1 MPPETIARKHV
12 SRLSVAHASR
22 VLVSASRR
30 NRLSSSFADRRTV
43 EAHKGSSRSRGRVRQ
58 HARRVRYPN
67 TRELAL
73 GVYIPRGTMER
84 STHSFSALTTDLYE
98 VTMACG
104 YFKAGVT
111 DYEAVFHV
119 TFRENPFAGQFTV
132 ACGLATAIDFLRAF
146 HFTDREVDYL
156 ALQTGNDGKP
166 LFDSHFLDYLR
177 GLQLTCDVDAIP
189 EGTLVFANE
198 PLIRVV
204 GPIIQCQL
212 LETALLNIFNFQSL
226 IATKAARVCQAAK
239 GDPVIEFGL
248 RRSQGVDGGLT
259 AARAAYIGGCAGT
272 SNLQAGQQFGI
283 PVSGT
288 QAHSWIM
295 FFENELEAFKTYAEA
310 MPNNCIFLVDTY
322 NSVDGIRHAIEVAG
336 ELRKQG
342 HEMIGVRL
350 DSGDGVALS
359 IKARRMLDEAGFPNV
374 TIVGSGDLDEYMIAD
389 LKQRGAK
396 IDVWGVGTKLS
407 TGHPDAALG
416 GIYKLG
422 AIRRPGGDEWQYRIK
437 LSEESAK
444 MSVPGSLQVR
454 RFFQPDGRFMAD
466 AIYETDHGLSEPC
479 EIVDVETEDK
489 TKIPPNTRYSD
500 LLVPIFRGGQVV
512 YEPPSVEASREHLR
526 KQLSCAPPEI
536 LRLKD
541 PAPYKIGL
549 ERSLHEL
556 RSKLIAR
563 VRQQLK

>member
-1 MPPETIARKHV
+1 
-12 SRLSVAHASR
+12 
-22 VLVSASRR
+22 
-30 NRLSSSFADRRTV
+30 
-43 EAHKGSSRSRGRVRQ
+43 
-58 HARRVRYPN
+58 
-67 TRELAL
+67 
-73 GVYIPRGTMER
+73 
-84 STHSFSALTTDLYE
+84 
-98 VTMACG
+98 MACG
-104 YFKAGVT
+104 YFKTGVT
-111 DYEAVFHV
+111 DHEAVFHV

-132 ACGLATAIDFLRAF
+132 ACGLATAIDFLRTF
-146 HFTDREVDYL
+146 HFTDTQLDYL
-156 ALQTGNDGKP
+156 GSQRGNDGKP
-166 LFDSHFLDYLR
+166 LFDSRFLDYVR
-177 GLQLTCDVDAIP
+177 GLQLTCDIDAIP

-204 GPIIQCQL
+204 GPIVQCQL

-226 IATKAARVCQAAK
+226 IATKAARVCLAAEH
-239 GDPVIEFGL
+239 DPVIEFGL

-295 FFENELEAFKTYAEA
+295 FFENEREAFEAYARA

-322 NSVDGIRHAIEVAG
+322 NSIDGIRHAIEIG
-336 ELRKQG
+336 SELRRQG

-359 IKARRMLDEAGFPNV
+359 IKARRMLDEAGFANAK
-374 TIVGSGDLDEYMIAD
+374 IVCSGDLDEYMIVD

-396 IDVWGVGTKLS
+396 IDVWGVGAKLS
-407 TGHPDAALG
+407 TGQPDAALD

-422 AIRRPGGDEWQYRIK
+422 AIRRPGGEWQYRIK

-444 MSVPGSLQVR
+444 ASVPGSLQVR
-454 RFFQPDGRFMAD
+454 RFHESDGRFMAD
-466 AIYETDHGLSEPC
+466 AIYEIDHGVSVPC
-479 EIVDVETEDK
+479 EIVDPETNHRLTIGDASAIASVGEAVGFPRDDNVV
-489 TKIPPNTRYSD
+489 PYSGPAHFTD
-500 LLVPIFRGGQVV
+500 LLVPIFRGGQLV
-512 YEPPSVEASREHLR
+512 YQAPNIDKSREHVR

-556 RSKLIAR
+556 RSSLISRAKE
-563 VRQQLK
+563 QAQ